1 MYPSFGM
8 GSRLRVTV
16 TFFVHLLRDIFG
28 TFWARLARWHAR
40 TVRGEAVLTVG
51 VDIFPFFERMTGV
64 GWYEW
69 NVLANLPGADPRIEL
84 RLYAHTF
91 AAPDEPSPPELPTSG
106 RSRFRYHHIPDGF
119 ALPVRPTLAFLRAV
133 VEPVLLWLDG
143 NDVFFAPNFFVPRR
157 HQAAVRALVPTVH
170 DLAFLR
176 LPHTVQHETLANLHR
191 HLPGALFGANAL
203 IAVSAATARDLREL
217 AGVTARRVH
226 VVHEGVDESFA
237 PDGPS
242 PEGLPA
248 RYLLFVS
255 TLEPRKNVEGVLAGF
270 AAAVHGGYPGA
281 LVLVGRW
288 GWRTERIQQALADS
302 PARDRIVH
310 LDYLDRTGLQAALRG
325 AEALLFPSWLEGFG
339 LPALEAMA
347 SGAPVVLSRTSSL
360 PEVGGDAALYVQPD
374 DPSSIAAAILRLAN
388 DAALRRM
395 LAQAGLARARRFRWS
410 EAAAATAGV
419 LRRAA
424 DLPHAQPDEYRV

>member
-1 MYPSFGM
+1 M

-16 TFFVHLLRDIFG
+16 WFFVHLLRDVFG

-40 TVRGEAVLTVG
+40 TVRGEAVLAVG

-69 NVLANLPGADPRIEL
+69 NVLASLPGADPLLEL
-84 RLYAHTF
+84 RLYAHSF
-91 AAPDEPSPPELPTSG
+91 AAPDEPSPPALPPGERT
-106 RSRFRYHHIPDGF
+106 RFRYHHIPDGF
-119 ALPVRPTLAFLRAV
+119 LLPVRPTLAFLRTV
-133 VEPVLLWLDG
+133 VEPALLWLDG

-157 HQAAVRALVPTVH
+157 HLAAVRALVPTVH

-176 LPHTVQHETLANLHR
+176 LPHTVQQETLDNLHR
-191 HLPGALFGANAL
+191 NLPRALFAADAL
-203 IAVSAATARDLREL
+203 IAVSAATAGDLEEL
-217 AGVTARRVH
+217 LDVSRRRVH
-226 VVHEGVDESFA
+226 VVHEGVDEAFT
-237 PDGPS
+237 PDGPR
-242 PEGLPA
+242 PTGLPP

-255 TLEPRKNVEGVLAGF
+255 TLEPRKNVEGILAGF
-270 AAAVHGGYPGA
+270 AGAVAAGYPGW

-288 GWRTERIQQALADS
+288 GWRTEAIQRALADC

-347 SGAPVVLSRTSSL
+347 SGAPVILSRTSSL
-360 PEVGGDAALYVQPD
+360 PEVGGEAALYV
-374 DPSSIAAAILRLAN
+374 DPGDPATITAAILRLGA
-388 DAALRRM
+388 DPSLGRSLGAAGR
-395 LAQAGLARARRFRWS
+395 ARARQFRWPRAA
-410 EAAAATAGV
+410 EATSRV

-424 DLPHAQPDEYRV
+424 DLAHAQPDEYRV

>member
-1 MYPSFGM
+1 M

-16 TFFVHLLRDIFG
+16 WFFIHLLRDVFG

-40 TVRGEAVLTVG
+40 TVRGEATLAVG

-69 NVLANLPGADPRIEL
+69 NLLAHLPAVDSRLEL
-84 RLYAHTF
+84 RLYAHSF
-91 AAPDEPSPPELPTSG
+91 AAPDEPSPPPMPAAE
-106 RSRFRYHHIPDGF
+106 RVRFRYHHIPPGF
-119 ALPVRPTLAFLRAV
+119 LLPVRPTLAVLRAV
-133 VEPVLLWLDG
+133 VEPALLWLDG

-176 LPHTVQHETLANLHR
+176 LPHTVQQETLDNLHH
-191 HLPGALFGANAL
+191 HLPRTLFAADAL
-203 IAVSAATARDLREL
+203 IAVSAATAADLETLL
-217 AGVTARRVH
+217 ATSRRRIH
-226 VVHEGVDESFA
+226 VVHEGVDEAF
-237 PDGPS
+237 S
-242 PEGLPA
+242 PEGPRAEDLPA

-255 TLEPRKNVEGVLAGF
+255 TLEPRKNIEGVLAGYAGAV
-270 AAAVHGGYPGA
+270 AAGYPGR

-288 GWRTERIQQALADS
+288 GWRTEAIQRALAAS
-302 PARDRIVH
+302 PVRDRIVH
-310 LDYLDRTGLQAALRG
+310 LDYLDRAGLQAALRG

-347 SGAPVVLSRTSSL
+347 SGTPVILSRTSSL
-360 PEVGGDAALYVQPD
+360 PEVGGEAALYV
-374 DPSSIAAAILRLAN
+374 DPGDPATITGAILRLAA
-388 DAALRRM
+388 DPALARTLAA
-395 LAQAGLARARRFRWS
+395 AGQARARQFRWS
-410 EAAAATAGV
+410 RAAAATAGV

-424 DLPHAQPDEYRV
+424 DLSHAQPDEYRV